1 MTEHDTDLPTRWTDL
16 VDQGGYITPA
26 QRQAFEQAI
35 QMVTRRLNLVL
46 SQKELPHSGQVD
58 FDAFVD
64 SLEADFLKSVDT
76 SLNPEMNSD
85 VGQTAFW
92 VIRQI
97 ADHLIALQQQRH
109 AL

>member
-1 MTEHDTDLPTRWTDL
+1 MTEHDTDIPTRWTEL
-16 VDQGGYITPA
+16 VDRGGYITPA

-46 SQKELPHSGQVD
+46 SQKELPRSGQFD

-76 SLNPEMNSD
+76 SLDPEMNSD
-85 VGQTAFW
+85 VGQTTFW
-92 VIRQI
+92 
-97 ADHLIALQQQRH
+97 
-109 AL
+109 